1 MDSKQVRRT
10 LWEVVF
16 WYRSKG
22 NRLWLRQWNLLCI
35 GRTRGTLVA
44 GWTRL
49 WSLNVFINEWPL
61 PFPGGR
67 SIFNL
72 PEMPQDEPLIKA
84 LQAQN
89 VAAFKTLVID
99 YSGDMVLFASR
110 LLHDPVQANDTVN
123 DLLLDLYNS
132 AFHNAT
138 SPLRAFLFER
148 IRLACKKEN
157 RLLRWSGF

>member
-1 MDSKQVRRT
+1 
-10 LWEVVF
+10 
-16 WYRSKG
+16 
-22 NRLWLRQWNLLCI
+22 
-35 GRTRGTLVA
+35 
-44 GWTRL
+44 
-49 WSLNVFINEWPL
+49 
-61 PFPGGR
+61 
-67 SIFNL
+67 
-72 PEMPQDEPLIKA
+72 MPQDEPLIKA

-138 SPLRAFLFER
+138 SPLQAFLFER

-157 RLLRWSGF
+157 RLLR

>member
-1 MDSKQVRRT
+1 
-10 LWEVVF
+10 
-16 WYRSKG
+16 
-22 NRLWLRQWNLLCI
+22 
-35 GRTRGTLVA
+35 
-44 GWTRL
+44 
-49 WSLNVFINEWPL
+49 
-61 PFPGGR
+61 
-67 SIFNL
+67 
-72 PEMPQDEPLIKA
+72 MPQDEPLIKA

-157 RLLRWSGF
+157 RLLR